1 MKHFVLNLRTFKT
14 VVASSEQE
22 AKNLGNGSIIFRSA
36 EQLAKNPNTT
46 GQILVRA
53 FNELSP
59 VETKKFADKI
69 SGSKRLFKL
78 AESSAPKNDFY
89 GKFGNPSDQVV
100 DMEQYKEKAA
110 ASAEKSIDLYRDKVL
125 SDKSEPSKGGGKFAG
140 KIITCLVSENP
151 RREGTRGWKNYNIFI
166 ENDGISYEDFV
177 DIAAGHG
184 STRAGCREDLAHDIK
199 KGRVSLS

>member
-14 VVASSEQE
+14 VVASSERE

-46 GQILVRA
+46 GQVLVRA

-69 SGSKRLFKL
+69 SGSKRVFKL

-110 ASAEKSIDLYRDKVL
+110 ASPEKS
-125 SDKSEPSKGGGKFAG
+125 
-140 KIITCLVSENP
+140 
-151 RREGTRGWKNYNIFI
+151 WKNYNIFI

>member
-1 MKHFVLNLRTFKT
+1 M
-14 VVASSEQE
+14 
-22 AKNLGNGSIIFRSA
+22 
-36 EQLAKNPNTT
+36 
-46 GQILVRA
+46 
-53 FNELSP
+53 
-59 VETKKFADKI
+59 
-69 SGSKRLFKL
+69 
-78 AESSAPKNDFY
+78 
-89 GKFGNPSDQVV
+89 
-100 DMEQYKEKAA
+100 
-110 ASAEKSIDLYRDKVL
+110 

-177 DIAAGHG
+177 DIAANHG